1 IDDHLEQ
8 ELLSLKEKVN
18 KMLFATPNNLSNQL
32 KFIDL
37 IQRLGVAYHFE
48 SEIDEMLH
56 QFYDRSDDQ
65 DIDVHDLQM

>member
-1 IDDHLEQ
+1 
-8 ELLSLKEKVN
+8 
-18 KMLFATPNNLSNQL
+18 
-32 KFIDL
+32 FIDL

-65 DIDVHDLQM
+65 DIDVHDLQMVALRFRLLRQQGHNISS